1 MTRRIPIASIT
12 TSSPGVPGTFTIGA
26 EPEAPAGD
34 WRSVFQGKFFRQPTA
49 PAYFLTPFQGP
60 GVWTG
65 TRSWWDRDN
74 DTIPDPSPND
84 TPPPGYEL
92 ITATVFDVVENATF
106 AGRYTVFTKGTN
118 SSMLESSEFSGGQTI
133 IRVVEP
139 VTGTGPDLIGTGYIT
154 NLSTYLLLIDGTTGV
169 IVPPGTELDDF
180 AVGLSGRNR
189 AGWGEVNSQNHL
201 SSAAHFA
208 GASPPAGA
216 FNGMLWY
223 DTANSVMMV
232 YDGGWS
238 IVNSGAYVMN
248 GAYRSTLQSSS
259 PTWII
264 NHGLG
269 SAFPA
274 LSAASL
280 GLVHLTVIVDTGGSV
295 FKPIIPQDVTYDS
308 ADQLTV
314 TFSAAYSGY
323 ALVRL

>member
-223 DTANSVMMV
+223 DTALNLLMV
-232 YDGGWS
+232 YDGAWS
-238 IVNSGAYVMN
+238 VVNSGYFSPAASFQHTEVSPN
-248 GAYRSTLQSSS
+248 LPSNWTFNVPHSLNSPHPGGIVTLQV
-259 PTWII
+259 
-264 NHGLG
+264 
-269 SAFPA
+269 F
-274 LSAASL
+274 
-280 GLVHLTVIVDTGGSV
+280 VDTGSAV
-295 FKPIIPQDVTYDS
+295 TPIIPQDISFTDANNLSVTLSASTGYD
-308 ADQLTV
+308 
-314 TFSAAYSGY
+314 FAYV
-323 ALVRL
+323 LVRL